1 MNTQTPNSMLK
12 NKYLSRWKGG
22 SWAIFC
28 VAAFSVV
35 NILMF
40 LFGSDSYV
48 LFTAYIPYLLGVLG
62 VAYLK
67 GIWEYP
73 VSPALGAFL
82 LSVTAVFVILYFVFW
97 FFSKKKVGWLIAGT
111 VFFAI
116 DTAFVVLFALIS
128 GDFVSLLVDILF
140 HILALVE
147 MILGVTAAF
156 KLKKLPEEAAAG
168 EISSEQAAA
177 ETVTTKDQPG
187 ISDEFKN

>member
-1 MNTQTPNSMLK
+1 MWDWSQA
-12 NKYLSRWKGG
+12 SR
-22 SWAIFC
+22 
-28 VAAFSVV
+28 
-35 NILMF
+35 
-40 LFGSDSYV
+40 
-48 LFTAYIPYLLGVLG
+48 YIPYLLGVLG

-187 ISDEFKN
+187 ISDEFNLNP